1 MRKSTPKKRVIL
13 PDPKYHD
20 VLVSKFINNLMY
32 SGKKNIAHEL
42 FYDAIDVV
50 SEKTKEDGL
59 EVWKKAL
66 SNVTPSVEVRSRRV
80 GGATFQIPSEIRP
93 ERKQSLGMKML
104 INYARKRSEKSM
116 SLKLA
121 GEIMSA
127 YKDEGAAFKRK
138 EEIHRMAEANKAF
151 SHFKF

>member
-80 GGATFQIPSEIRP
+80 GGATFHIPSEIQALRHISEP
-93 ERKQSLGMKML
+93 TRL
-104 INYARKRSEKSM
+104 RRSRVPS
-116 SLKLA
+116 
-121 GEIMSA
+121 SA
-127 YKDEGAAFKRK
+127 
-138 EEIHRMAEANKAF
+138 
-151 SHFKF
+151 